1 MMHEEQK
8 MEIGSEKGKGNGNGR
23 NAGFLRPLISAY
35 STLPL
40 HGITAIPGKIS
51 GALMVANSI
60 EDAVPLIHGPVG
72 CAFQRKINPFRPYL
86 SFYETP
92 CTDMNDID
100 VVYGGEDKL
109 SLGIKETYEKHH
121 PNLIVVI
128 TTCASDLIG
137 DDFKSVIE
145 ETKAKGDVGCDVVYT
160 TGDFVGKSR
169 PVGYQDALYAI
180 VDQML
185 CNGMGMETKEIDK
198 NEGSVNIVI
207 FPIHGAGLKTAE
219 MASVLS
225 EIGIEINKICFYHTT
240 VKDLYDLPKADLT
253 ITDYPMAWARLM
265 KERFGVDHYEILAW
279 NRYKETRDPELFTPY
294 GIEGST
300 RIFMEIAQRLGKE
313 GEAEEVIAR
322 RKKDALERLSKVK
335 RGLENKKVAIMGG
348 IHGIGMS
355 LLRDVGMK
363 ASVIIYRTRILEN
376 RLTPE
381 AINEMLYINVELA
394 RKYGSD
400 PEVLVNPAIE
410 EEIKTIKETETDL
423 VISAGA
429 TAQRYNK
436 KGIRTFDSMRFT
448 LHHQRIGFETPIEL
462 AILLKEALKK
472 PQRRNPL
479 LSMLEYDS
487 YRNNLIPEWA
497 TLADMFGTIRE
508 GATGDMVI
516 YENEYTTT

>member
-1 MMHEEQK
+1 MIYEEEQK
-8 MEIGSEKGKGNGNGR
+8 MEIGNEKGNGR

-86 SFYETP
+86 PFYETP
-92 CTDMNDID
+92 CTDMNDLE
-100 VVYGGEDKL
+100 VVYGGEEKL
-109 SLGIKETYEKHH
+109 SLGIKETYEKYN

-145 ETKAKGDVGCDVVYT
+145 ETKAKGDVDCDIVYT
-160 TGDFVGKSR
+160 TGDFVGKTK

-198 NEGSVNIVI
+198 NENSVNLIT

-225 EIGIEINKICFYHTT
+225 EMGIKINKICFNHTT
-240 VKDLYDLPKADLT
+240 VKDLYELPKADLT
-253 ITDYPMAWARLM
+253 VTDYPMAWTRLM

-279 NRYKETRDPELFTPY
+279 DRYKQTRDPELFSPY
-294 GIEGST
+294 GIEGSA
-300 RIFMEIAQRLGKE
+300 RVLMEIAQQLGKE
-313 GEAEEVIAR
+313 GEAEEVIAQ
-322 RKKDALERLSKVK
+322 RKKNAIERLLKLK
-335 RGLENKKVAIMGG
+335 KGLENKKVACMGG

-355 LLRDVGMK
+355 MLSDVGMK
-363 ASVIIYRTRILEN
+363 ASVIIYKTQILES

-381 AINEMLYINVELA
+381 AINETLDINVGLA

-400 PEVLVNPAIE
+400 PEVLVNPTIE
-410 EEIKTIKETETDL
+410 EEIKAIKKTGTDL
-423 VISAGA
+423 VLSIGASAHK
-429 TAQRYNK
+429 YNK
-436 KGIRTFDSMRFT
+436 EGIRTFDSMHFT

-497 TLADMFGTIRE
+497 ALADMFATIRE

>member
-1 MMHEEQK
+1 MYEEQK
-8 MEIGSEKGKGNGNGR
+8 IEIGTGNGK

-51 GALMVANSI
+51 GALMVVDSI
-60 EDAVPLIHGPVG
+60 VDAVPLIHGPIG

-86 SFYETP
+86 PFYETP
-92 CTDMNDID
+92 CTDMNDLE

-109 SLGIKETYEKHH
+109 SLGIKETYEKYN
-121 PNLIVVI
+121 PNLIIVI

-137 DDFKSVIE
+137 DDFKAVIE
-145 ETKAKGDVGCDVVYT
+145 ETRAKGDVDCDIVYT
-160 TGDFVGKSR
+160 TGDFVKSK

-185 CNGMGMETKEIDK
+185 CNGIEKEEMDK
-198 NEGSVNIVI
+198 NENSVNLIT
-207 FPIHGAGLKTAE
+207 FPIPGAGLKVAE

-225 EIGIEINKICFYHTT
+225 EMGIKINKICFNHTT
-240 VKDLYDLPKADLT
+240 VKDLYELPKADLT
-253 ITDYPMAWARLM
+253 VTDYPMVWARLM
-265 KERFGVDHYEILAW
+265 KERFGVDHYEILAFD
-279 NRYKETRDPELFTPY
+279 RYKETRDPELFSPY

-300 RIFMEIAQRLGKE
+300 RIFREIAQQLGKE
-313 GEAEEVIAR
+313 GEAEEVIKR
-322 RKKDALERLSKVK
+322 RKENAIERLSKVK
-335 RGLENKKVAIMGG
+335 KGLENKKVACMGG

-355 LLRDVGMK
+355 MLSDVGMK
-363 ASVIIYRTRILEN
+363 ASVIIYKTQILES

-381 AINEMLYINVELA
+381 AINEMLDINVGLA

-400 PEVLVNPAIE
+400 PEVLVNPTIE
-410 EEIKTIKETETDL
+410 EEIKTIKKTGTDL
-423 VISAGA
+423 ALSMGA
-429 TAQRYNK
+429 TAHRYNK
-436 KGIRTFDSMRFT
+436 EGIRTFDSMHFT

-479 LSMLEYDS
+479 LSMLEYDP
-487 YRNNLIPEWA
+487 YRTNLIPEWA
-497 TLADMFGTIRE
+497 ALADMFGTIRQ
-508 GATGDMVI
+508 GAVGDKVI
-516 YENEYTTT
+516 AGMYG

>member
-1 MMHEEQK
+1 MMYEEQK
-8 MEIGSEKGKGNGNGR
+8 IEIGTRK
-23 NAGFLRPLISAY
+23 NAGFLRSLISAY

-51 GALMVANSI
+51 GALMVVDSI
-60 EDAVPLIHGPVG
+60 VDAVPLIHGPIG
-72 CAFQRKINPFRPYL
+72 CAFQRKINPFRPYMP
-86 SFYETP
+86 FYETP
-92 CTDMNDID
+92 CTDMNDLE

-109 SLGIKETYEKHH
+109 SLGIKETYEKYH

-137 DDFKSVIE
+137 DNFKAVIE
-145 ETKAKGDVGCDVVYT
+145 ETKAKGDVDCDIVYT
-160 TGDFVGKSR
+160 TGDFVKSK

-180 VDQML
+180 VDQMV
-185 CNGMGMETKEIDK
+185 CNGKGMETKEIERND
-198 NEGSVNIVI
+198 GSVNLIT
-207 FPIHGAGLKTAE
+207 FPIHGAGLKVAE

-225 EIGIEINKICFYHTT
+225 EMGIKINKICFNHTT
-240 VKDLYDLPKADLT
+240 VKDLYELPKADLT
-253 ITDYPMAWARLM
+253 VTDYPMVWARLM

-279 NRYKETRDPELFTPY
+279 ERYKETRDPELFSPY

-300 RIFMEIAQRLGKE
+300 RIFMEIAQQLGKE
-313 GEAEEVIAR
+313 GEAEEVIKR
-322 RKKDALERLSKVK
+322 RKENAIERLSKVK
-335 RGLENKKVAIMGG
+335 KGLENKKVACMGG

-355 LLRDVGMK
+355 MLSDVGMK
-363 ASVIIYRTRILEN
+363 ASVIIYKTQILES

-381 AINEMLYINVELA
+381 AITEMLDINVGLA

-400 PEVLVNPAIE
+400 PEVLVNPTIE
-410 EEIKTIKETETDL
+410 EEIKTIKKTGTDL
-423 VISAGA
+423 ALSMGASAHK
-429 TAQRYNK
+429 YNK
-436 KGIRTFDSMRFT
+436 EGIRTFDSMHFT

-487 YRNNLIPEWA
+487 YRNNLTPEWA
-497 TLADMFGTIRE
+497 TLADMFGTIRQ
-508 GATGDMVI
+508 GAVGDKVI
-516 YENEYTTT
+516 ASMHG

>member
-1 MMHEEQK
+1 MYEEQK
-8 MEIGSEKGKGNGNGR
+8 IEIGTGNGK

-51 GALMVANSI
+51 GALMVVDSI
-60 EDAVPLIHGPVG
+60 VDAVPLIHGPIG

-86 SFYETP
+86 PFYETP
-92 CTDMNDID
+92 CTDMNDLE

-109 SLGIKETYEKHH
+109 SLGIKETYEKYN
-121 PNLIVVI
+121 PNLIIVI

-137 DDFKSVIE
+137 DDFKAVIE
-145 ETKAKGDVGCDVVYT
+145 ETRAKGDVDCDIVYT
-160 TGDFVGKSR
+160 TGDFVKSK

-185 CNGMGMETKEIDK
+185 CNGIEKEEMDK
-198 NEGSVNIVI
+198 NENSVNLIT
-207 FPIHGAGLKTAE
+207 FPIHGAGLKVAE

-225 EIGIEINKICFYHTT
+225 EMGIKINKICFNHTT
-240 VKDLYDLPKADLT
+240 VKDLYELPKADLT
-253 ITDYPMAWARLM
+253 VTDYPMVWARLM
-265 KERFGVDHYEILAW
+265 KERFGVDHYEILAFD
-279 NRYKETRDPELFTPY
+279 RYKETRDPELFSPY

-300 RIFMEIAQRLGKE
+300 RIFMEIAQQLGKE
-313 GEAEEVIAR
+313 GEAEEVIKR
-322 RKKDALERLSKVK
+322 RKENAIERLSKVK
-335 RGLENKKVAIMGG
+335 KGLENKKVACMGG

-355 LLRDVGMK
+355 MLSDVGMK
-363 ASVIIYRTRILEN
+363 ASVIIYKTQILES

-381 AINEMLYINVELA
+381 AINEMLDINVGLA

-400 PEVLVNPAIE
+400 PEVLVNPTIE
-410 EEIKTIKETETDL
+410 EEIKTIKKTGTDL
-423 VISAGA
+423 ALSMGA
-429 TAQRYNK
+429 TAHRYNK
-436 KGIRTFDSMRFT
+436 EGIRTFDSMRFT

-479 LSMLEYDS
+479 LSMLEYDP
-487 YRNNLIPEWA
+487 YRTNLIPEWA
-497 TLADMFGTIRE
+497 ALADMFGTIRQ
-508 GATGDMVI
+508 GAVGDKVI
-516 YENEYTTT
+516 AGMYG

>member
-1 MMHEEQK
+1 
-8 MEIGSEKGKGNGNGR
+8 
-23 NAGFLRPLISAY
+23 
-35 STLPL
+35 
-40 HGITAIPGKIS
+40 
-51 GALMVANSI
+51 
-60 EDAVPLIHGPVG
+60 
-72 CAFQRKINPFRPYL
+72 
-86 SFYETP
+86 
-92 CTDMNDID
+92 
-100 VVYGGEDKL
+100 
-109 SLGIKETYEKHH
+109 
-121 PNLIVVI
+121 
-128 TTCASDLIG
+128 
-137 DDFKSVIE
+137 
-145 ETKAKGDVGCDVVYT
+145 
-160 TGDFVGKSR
+160 
-169 PVGYQDALYAI
+169 
-180 VDQML
+180 ML
-185 CNGMGMETKEIDK
+185 
-198 NEGSVNIVI
+198 
-207 FPIHGAGLKTAE
+207 
-219 MASVLS
+219 
-225 EIGIEINKICFYHTT
+225 
-240 VKDLYDLPKADLT
+240 
-253 ITDYPMAWARLM
+253 
-265 KERFGVDHYEILAW
+265 
-279 NRYKETRDPELFTPY
+279 
-294 GIEGST
+294 
-300 RIFMEIAQRLGKE
+300 
-313 GEAEEVIAR
+313 
-322 RKKDALERLSKVK
+322 
-335 RGLENKKVAIMGG
+335 GG

>member
-8 MEIGSEKGKGNGNGR
+8 MEIGTGNGK

-60 EDAVPLIHGPVG
+60 EDAVPLIHGPIG

-86 SFYETP
+86 PFYETP
-92 CTDMNDID
+92 CTDMNDLE

-109 SLGIKETYEKHH
+109 SQGIKETYEKYH

-137 DDFKSVIE
+137 DDFKAVIE
-145 ETKAKGDVGCDVVYT
+145 ETKAKGDIGCDVVYT
-160 TGDFVGKSR
+160 TGDFVKSK

-185 CNGMGMETKEIDK
+185 CNGMGIETKDIDK
-198 NEGSVNIVI
+198 NEGSVNII
-207 FPIHGAGLKTAE
+207 TFPIHGAGLKTAE

-225 EIGIEINKICFYHTT
+225 EIGIKINKICFDHTT
-240 VKDLYDLPKADLT
+240 VKDLYELPKADLT
-253 ITDYPMAWARLM
+253 ITDYPMVWARLM

-279 NRYKETRDPELFTPY
+279 DRYKETKDPELFSPY

-300 RIFMEIAQRLGKE
+300 RIFMEIAQRLDKE
-313 GEAEEVIAR
+313 GEAEEVIER
-322 RKKDALERLSKVK
+322 RKEDALNRLLKVK
-335 RGLENKKVAIMGG
+335 KGLEDKKVACMGG

-355 LLRDVGMK
+355 MISDVGMK
-363 ASVIIYRTRILEN
+363 VSVIIYKTQILES

-381 AINEMLYINVELA
+381 AINEMLDINVGLA

-400 PEVLVNPAIE
+400 PEVLVNPTIE
-410 EEIKTIKETETDL
+410 EEIKTIKKTGTDL
-423 VISAGA
+423 ALSMGASAHK
-429 TAQRYNK
+429 YNK
-436 KGIRTFDSMRFT
+436 EGIRTFDSMRFT

-472 PQRRNPL
+472 PQKRNPL
-479 LSMLEYDS
+479 LSMLKYDP
-487 YRNNLIPEWA
+487 YRTNLIPEWA
-497 TLADMFGTIRE
+497 TLADMFATIRE

-516 YENEYTTT
+516 YENAYTTT